1 METMEFLSSV
11 WLDYLQGKTSIEAVI
26 AEYRKHGFDANQD
39 LPGNVYWHQLYKALG
54 PDTKVILTVRD
65 NDQQEG
71 LKVFIQLNQKQFPKW
86 FDNLIYSGFRV
97 GAVSWHKS
105 ASEMLLVTFVR
116 NH

>member
-1 METMEFLSSV
+1 MQILCVGYPKTGSKSCSSALRHLGYNVADFMETMEFLSSV
-11 WLDYLQGKTSIEAVI
+11 WLDYLQGKTSIDSVI

-71 LKVFIQLNQKQFPKW
+71 LKVFIQLNQKQFPK
-86 FDNLIYSGFRV
+86 
-97 GAVSWHKS
+97 
-105 ASEMLLVTFVR
+105 
-116 NH
+116 